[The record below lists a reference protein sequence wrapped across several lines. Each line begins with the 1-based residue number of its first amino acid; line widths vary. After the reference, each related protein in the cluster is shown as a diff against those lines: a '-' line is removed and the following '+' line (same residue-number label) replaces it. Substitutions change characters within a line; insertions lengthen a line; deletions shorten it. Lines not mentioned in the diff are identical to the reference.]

1 MGYSSVCQHS
11 RMTVHVPDD
20 SPSPRM
26 PNLIQ
31 SIDREDQ
38 TSVCKHEVDVVLVYH
53 PPNITEPRGY
63 ALHRLFKE
71 FRTVGPLLN
80 KRSLRVAMEFVEEG
94 IDFSP
99 LRLDVEDR
107 DACVPP
113 LHLRRAR
120 KYLLAFSF
128 VHLVKKRY
136 ELLLDDGPL
145 DVRR

>member
-1 MGYSSVCQHS
+1 MA
-11 RMTVHVPDD
+11 
-20 SPSPRM
+20 
-26 PNLIQ
+26 NLIQ
-31 SIDREDQ
+31 YVHCEQQALVR
-38 TSVCKHEVDVVLVYH
+38 KHEVDVVLVYH